1 MLDSETGHFLPDHHY
16 LIRHTLSDQAGGGMQ
31 AMLRRASAFADY
43 YGMPVDL
50 LTYGFQPELTYFE
63 ASLRESGRLAP
74 EVRVQNLWNIL
85 SEITREPSA
94 ELFQEWHGGK
104 PLGQPSGS
112 SEPNGVM
119 DSGLQRMT
127 QCCGDSEEIESID
140 YRREDGTRF
149 VSDIR
154 MEEGS
159 ALRRKVALLAP
170 DQHILKSWN
179 NVTDMFA
186 WLLTKGLGRE
196 NSVIV
201 VDHPAMANSIAR
213 NGYIAPNSVLI
224 KCYHSNHSAAQ
235 SDVGFGVLSKR
246 HMVSME
252 RADVFDANVFPSSG
266 QIDAVAD
273 LIGESSNLWSIG
285 NIIEPAVG
293 ASSEE
298 EHRKDTGVVI
308 SRLVREKNVDHAI
321 DAVLMANSERSANEA
336 PTMLSIFGTGTDQS
350 RLEGLIDEHDVGDQ
364 IKLLGYTNDVYDE
377 FKQAS
382 FSILPTNQ
390 EAFGLSIVESM
401 ACGCIPIVYD
411 VPYGPGEIITDR
423 VDGFLVP
430 FGDIRAIADCVRT
443 LRTMSDLDLEKMR
456 DAARNRA
463 SDYGSREIAQAWAR
477 VIDVTRNRKDSTAKS
492 AIAQRELQIAS
503 ITPLDG
509 PNGPSAATPS
519 LDVELCVDSRIKS
532 ADLPGVKVFLSFR
545 GRGSTLRI
553 RVPGFLRIRRHGFLR
568 RQQTLVMKFPIPTSQ
583 LNRAPREI
591 MDTFVRINDGVT
603 VREFRLKAAGVDLAA
618 FKLPAVLDAYET
630 KGGYLSLRKP
640 IRRDF

>member
-1 MLDSETGHFLPDHHY
+1 MPSSEAGHFLPDHHY

-50 LTYGFQPELTYFE
+50 LTYGFQPEMTYFE
-63 ASLRESGRLAP
+63 ASLRETGRLAP
-74 EVRVQNLWNIL
+74 DVRVQNLWNIM
-85 SEITREPSA
+85 SEIALEPSDA
-94 ELFQEWHGGK
+94 IFPDKYENA
-104 PLGQPSGS
+104 PLDEPRGS
-112 SEPNGVM
+112 SKLTGVM
-119 DSGLQRMT
+119 ACGLQRMT
-127 QCCGDSEEIESID
+127 QYCGDSEEIESID

-154 MEEGS
+154 REDG
-159 ALRRKVALLAP
+159 AAHQRKVALLAP
-170 DQHILKSWN
+170 DQRILKSWN
-179 NVTDMFA
+179 SVTDMFA
-186 WLLTKGLGRE
+186 WLLTKVLGRE

-273 LIGESSNLWSIG
+273 LIGESTDMWPIG

-298 EHRKDTGVVI
+298 EHRKDSGVVI

-321 DAVLMANSERSANEA
+321 DAVLLANVERSTHEV
-336 PTMLSIFGTGTDQS
+336 PTILSIFGTGTDQP
-350 RLEGLIDEHDVGDQ
+350 RLESLIDKRQVGDQ
-364 IKLLGYTNDVYDE
+364 IKLFGYTNDVYDE
-377 FKQAS
+377 FKRAS
-382 FSILPTNQ
+382 FSVLPTNQ

-411 VPYGPGEIITDR
+411 VPYGPSEIITDG

-430 FGDIRAIADCVRT
+430 FGDIRSIADCVRA

-463 SDYGSREIAQAWAR
+463 NDYGSRKIAQAWAR
-477 VIDVTRNRKDSTAKS
+477 AIDVTRDRKDTTAKS
-492 AIAQRELQIAS
+492 VISQRSLQIAS
-503 ITPLDG
+503 ITPLEG
-509 PNGPSAATPS
+509 SNSASAAAPS
-519 LDVELCVDSRIKS
+519 LDVELYIDSRIKS
-532 ADLPGVKVFLSFR
+532 ADVPGVKVFLCFR

-553 RVPGFLRIRRHGFLR
+553 RVPGVLRMRRHGFLL
-568 RQQTLVMKFPIPTSQ
+568 RQQTLGMNFPIPTEQ
-583 LNRAPREI
+583 LDRAPREI
-591 MDTFVRINDGVT
+591 IDTFVRINDGVT

-618 FKLPAVLDAYET
+618 FKLPPELEAYET
-630 KGGYLSLRKP
+630 KGGYLSLRRP
-640 IRRDF
+640 VRRG